1 MKLKS
6 FLKKLAV
13 LMSAGMVYTMSTIT
27 TYAADTAASE
37 EEVSGVGMLIST
49 LVFPILVLI
58 FLYFIM
64 IKPQQKQEKEIL
76 DMQKNLQ
83 IGDEVITAGGIV
95 GFVLKIEE
103 NTQTVVLETGS
114 DRLKIRVLQNKI
126 MKNVTAEEA
135 AAAEKAKADKA
146 KANKSISVGKPKDE

>member
-1 MKLKS
+1 
-6 FLKKLAV
+6 
-13 LMSAGMVYTMSTIT
+13 
-27 TYAADTAASE
+27 
-37 EEVSGVGMLIST
+37 MLIST